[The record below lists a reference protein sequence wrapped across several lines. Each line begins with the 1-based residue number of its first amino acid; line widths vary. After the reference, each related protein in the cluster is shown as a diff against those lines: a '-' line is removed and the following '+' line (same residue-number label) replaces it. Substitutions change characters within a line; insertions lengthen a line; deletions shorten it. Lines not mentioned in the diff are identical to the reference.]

1 MKVSI
6 ITPCYNAERFIR
18 ETIESVRAQT
28 HRDWEMLITD
38 DCSKDS
44 SAKIVEEIAAQ
55 DPRVILIR
63 SAKNGGPAEARNQSL
78 RQATGQMVAFLDSDD
93 LWVPTKLETQL
104 GWMKEHGSRFSFTQ
118 YRRMSEDGTQLGSV
132 IQIPESLSYDQ
143 LLANTAITTSTTL
156 LDRDLLRGIELESGW
171 GYDDFVLWLRI
182 LKTGATAHG
191 IAQDLVRYRVVQ
203 GSVSRKSLR
212 SAGWVWRIYR
222 EHEHLGL
229 LRSAYSLASY
239 GLRAVIKHQ
248 K

>member
-28 HRDWEMLITD
+28 HTEWEMLITD
-38 DCSKDS
+38 DCSKDGS
-44 SAKIVEEIAAQ
+44 TRIVEEIAAK

-63 SAKNGGPAEARNQSL
+63 SPKNGGPAEARNQSL
-78 RQATGQMVAFLDSDD
+78 RRATGEMIAFLDSDD
-93 LWVPTKLETQL
+93 LWLPTKLENQIR
-104 GWMKEHGSRFSFTQ
+104 WMKENRSRFSFTQ
-118 YRRMSEDGTQLGSV
+118 YRRMTEDGSSLGDV
-132 IQIPESLSYDQ
+132 IRIPSSLTYGQ

-156 LDRDLLRGIELESGW
+156 LDRELLRGIELESGW
-171 GYDDFVLWLRI
+171 GYDDFVLWLTV
-182 LKTGATAHG
+182 LKSGTRAHG
-191 IAQDLVRYRVVQ
+191 IQQDLARYRVVQ

-222 EHEHLGL
+222 DHEKLSL
-229 LRSAYSLASY
+229 IRSAYSLASY